1 MGPPAVQI
9 VRLKIR
15 PQFLKIAAKGKK
27 TVRPTLVLQAL
38 RLSPADQAKA
48 KRLARATHGECALYL
63 GFTASKKVGNA
74 VARNRAKRR
83 LTAVSRDMLP
93 TLGQPGWAY
102 VAIARAAGVTAPFSQ
117 IEADFKSALG
127 ALAQPQGS

>member
-27 TVRPTLVLQAL
+27 AVRPTLVLQAL
-38 RLSPADQAKA
+38 GLSPADQAKA
-48 KRLARATHGECALYL
+48 KRLARATHLDDALYL

-74 VARNRAKRR
+74 AARNRAKRR
-83 LTAVSRDMLP
+83 LTAVSRAVLP
-93 TLGQPGWAY
+93 SLGQPGWAY
-102 VAIARAAGVTAPFSQ
+102 VVIARAAGVTAPFHQ
-117 IEADFKSALG
+117 IEADFKSALESMTHE
-127 ALAQPQGS
+127 PT